1 VEDIVQIAILL
12 FDEITVLDAVGP
24 YEVLSRIPGATVS
37 WVSSTPGLKKAKG
50 GLTLV
55 ADCSLADVPNP
66 QIALVPGGS
75 GVDAVVR
82 DTEVIQWIRSVH
94 RTSIFTTAVCTGSL
108 VLGAAGLLHGLKATT
123 HWNYRKKLAEFGA
136 DVVSERVVREGKIVT
151 AAGVSAGIDMALR
164 LVQWIEGDRAAQAIQ
179 LGIEYD
185 PSPPFDAGSPEKA
198 PPEVLDMVKRAYANR
213 R

>member
-1 VEDIVQIAILL
+1 MQIAILS
-12 FDEITVLDAVGP
+12 FDDITVLDAVGP

-50 GLTLV
+50 GLTLM

-66 QIALVPGGS
+66 QIVLVPGGS
-75 GVDAVVR
+75 GVDEVMK
-82 DTEVIQWIRSVH
+82 DPSVIQWIRTAH
-94 RTSIFTTAVCTGSL
+94 KTSLFTTAVCTGTL
-108 VLGAAGLLHGLKATT
+108 VLGAAGLLRGLKATT
-123 HWNYRKKLAEFGA
+123 HWNYRERLAEFGA
-136 DVVSERVVREGKIVT
+136 EALSERVVREGKIVT

-164 LVQWIEGDRAAQAIQ
+164 LVQWMAGDNAAQAIQ

-185 PSPPFDAGSPEKA
+185 PAPPFDSGSPEKA
-198 PPEVLDMVKRAYANR
+198 PPEVLDMVKKAYANR